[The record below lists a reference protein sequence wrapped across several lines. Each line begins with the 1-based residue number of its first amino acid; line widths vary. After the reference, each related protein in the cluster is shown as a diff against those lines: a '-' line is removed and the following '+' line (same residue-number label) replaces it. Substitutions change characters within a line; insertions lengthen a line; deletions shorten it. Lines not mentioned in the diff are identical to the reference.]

1 MEVSMFKHKINLVR
15 FIPKEQSEVF
25 RYFTEPALLEQWCYP
40 DGMSLNIPLY
50 EAKQNGRY
58 HWIHSNAEGNWEATG
73 YLMEFIPDE
82 KLVMIDT
89 IKNPQGKII
98 MQDVK
103 CSIELQS
110 MLGGTDIIINHSGFP
125 DKTSADECR
134 ESWNQCIDRL
144 VTLTVSD
151 ANQSDNIQREITDY

>member
-1 MEVSMFKHKINLVR
+1 MFKHKINLVR

-25 RYFTEPALLEQWCYP
+25 RYFSEPALLEQWCYP
-40 DGMSLNIPLY
+40 DGFSLHIPQY

-58 HWIHSNAEGNWEATG
+58 HWIHSNGQGNWEATG
-73 YLMEFIPDE
+73 YLMEFIPDK
-82 KLVMIDT
+82 KLTMIDT
-89 IKNPQGKII
+89 VKNPQGKTI
-98 MQDVK
+98 MQDIK
-103 CSIELQS
+103 CSIEFQS

-125 DKTSADECR
+125 DQKMADECR